1 MDVDILNE
9 DWLTRFAVSAN
20 AGPDDQRIEENAST
34 YWEWITTKK
43 QTLTLKLAFVVVDAE
58 ENVQRAGLFDIV
70 RGEIVH
76 VQPIST
82 SELHVADL
90 VLGGT
95 AADWQ
100 ELMDG
105 PRTVSQNIMYR
116 RLRLYRGDLHL
127 FFRNIYYFVEM
138 VRAGLQLSS
147 AV

>member
-1 MDVDILNE
+1 METEILNE
-9 DWLTRFAVSAN
+9 NWLTRFAVSAN
-20 AGPDDQRIEENAST
+20 AGPADQRIEETAST
-34 YWEWITTKK
+34 YWDWIAARK

-70 RGEIVH
+70 RGDIVR

-82 SELHVADL
+82 SELHAADL

-95 AADWQ
+95 AEDWQ
-100 ELMDG
+100 ELSDG
-105 PRTVSQNIMYR
+105 PRTISQNIMYR

-138 VRAGLQLSS
+138 VRAGLRLYS